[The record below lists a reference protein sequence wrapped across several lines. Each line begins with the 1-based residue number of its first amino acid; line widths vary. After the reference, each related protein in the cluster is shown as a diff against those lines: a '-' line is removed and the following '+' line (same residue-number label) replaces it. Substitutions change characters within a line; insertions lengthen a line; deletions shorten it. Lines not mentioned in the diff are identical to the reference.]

1 MTDPARRQHL
11 LVNLRSQPMEIH
23 RGVDVLVLPPRGRV
37 ELLDSDLALPQ
48 LHALLAGRQVAI
60 LEWNAPPDAAT
71 SATDTRKPHTTRPA
85 RASPVGAKRTRSA
98 AASR

>member
-48 LHALLAGRQVAI
+48 LHALLAKRQVAI
-60 LEWNAPPDAAT
+60 LEWNAPADAVA
-71 SATDTRKPHTTRPA
+71 SATDARKPTTTRPA
-85 RASPVGAKRTRSA
+85 RASPAGARRTRP

>member
-48 LHALLAGRQVAI
+48 LHALLARRQVAI

-71 SATDTRKPHTTRPA
+71 SANWTM
-85 RASPVGAKRTRSA
+85 VGICAHESA
-98 AASR
+98 MKGGERVKVPEF